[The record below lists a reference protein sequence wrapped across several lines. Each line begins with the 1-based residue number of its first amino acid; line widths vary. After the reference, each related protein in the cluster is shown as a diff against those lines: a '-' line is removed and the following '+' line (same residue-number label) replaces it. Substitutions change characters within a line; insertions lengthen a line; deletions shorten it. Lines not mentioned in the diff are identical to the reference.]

1 MKIRVRI
8 RKTALTSA
16 NLCPASLYF
25 RAPWEVATPGTM
37 EDLLCTDLESADACD
52 LVSGSIT
59 LNGCDCDGVRTL
71 DDDEPAAAA
80 AEEAEPT
87 NIPSTDDSADS
98 VTLNRETERSGG
110 IKGS

>member
-1 MKIRVRI
+1 MR
-8 RKTALTSA
+8 TSYA
-16 NLCPASLYF
+16 EGPCE
-25 RAPWEVATPGTM
+25 R
-37 EDLLCTDLESADACD
+37 
-52 LVSGSIT
+52 VSGSIT

-80 AEEAEPT
+80 AEPT

-98 VTLNRETERSGG
+98 VTLNRERSG

>member
-1 MKIRVRI
+1 MG
-8 RKTALTSA
+8 
-16 NLCPASLYF
+16 PASLYF
-25 RAPWEVATPGTM
+25 LVVTPAGPGGTT

-80 AEEAEPT
+80 AAEPT

-98 VTLNRETERSGG
+98 VTLNRDRAEGAGLRDLKVSF
-110 IKGS
+110 S

>member
-1 MKIRVRI
+1 MG
-8 RKTALTSA
+8 
-16 NLCPASLYF
+16 PASLYF
-25 RAPWEVATPGTM
+25 LVVTPGTT

-59 LNGCDCDGVRTL
+59 LKGCDCDGVRAF
-71 DDDEPAAAA
+71 P
-80 AEEAEPT
+80 EEEGAT

-98 VTLNRETERSGG
+98 VTLNRERSG